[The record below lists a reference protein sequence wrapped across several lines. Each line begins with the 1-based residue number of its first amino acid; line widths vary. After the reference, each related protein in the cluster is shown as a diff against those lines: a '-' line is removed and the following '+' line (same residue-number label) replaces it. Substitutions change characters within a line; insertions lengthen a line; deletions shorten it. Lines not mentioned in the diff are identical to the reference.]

1 MGKDYRSLL
10 PDVENRYMLE
20 CRYKKLGKDFAT
32 LGDSNGTI
40 NPICGFI
47 YAENEMAAVGYAKD
61 FILRY
66 SGDNLLLDDG
76 SILVFENGEPA
87 DLYYDFFCNRGRM
100 IQYMHFP

>member
-1 MGKDYRSLL
+1 MRKNYKSLL

-32 LGDSNGTI
+32 LEDSKGTI

-47 YAENEMAAVGYAKD
+47 YAENEAEAVEYAKA
-61 FILRY
+61 FILKY

-87 DLYYDFFCNRGRM
+87 DLYYDFSA
-100 IQYMHFP
+100 IEVE